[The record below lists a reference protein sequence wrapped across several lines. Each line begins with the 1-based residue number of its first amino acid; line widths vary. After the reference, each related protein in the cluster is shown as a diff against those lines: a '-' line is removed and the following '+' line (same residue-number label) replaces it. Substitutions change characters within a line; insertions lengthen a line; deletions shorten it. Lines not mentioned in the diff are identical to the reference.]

1 MTSTEQ
7 QAQGQAPEKEPL
19 YTLQLTGKQIEILAI
34 AFGIAAGVAFGDD
47 EHASYGV
54 MMLKLRGREARETML
69 AVGLH
74 LSVASDAVSDN
85 DWVIRANFDDL
96 KELPPGADETGLEPP
111 SPFPMARPEV
121 C

>member
-7 QAQGQAPEKEPL
+7 TEQEPL

-34 AFGIAAGVAFGDD
+34 AFGIAAGVAFGDE

-54 MMLKLRGREARETML
+54 MMLKLRGKEARETML
-69 AVGLH
+69 SVGVH
-74 LSVASDAVSDN
+74 LSEASDAVPDN
-85 DWVIRANFDDL
+85 EWVIRANFDDM
-96 KELPPGADETGLEPP
+96 KELPLGADEMGLEPP